1 MAERRLR
8 DAGTTSP
15 EAEARW
21 LVERASGYDGVELV
35 MVEDELASTLSAQHL
50 DDMLV
55 RRTAGEPLQYV
66 LGSWPFLGHD
76 LFVDPRVLV
85 PRPETEVVA
94 QTAIDEMVRL
104 GARRGRSDPL
114 SGLVT
119 AYAVADLG
127 TGSGALALA
136 LASDLPDAEVW
147 ATDVSE
153 DALAVARANFAG
165 AGSVA
170 ERLRAARGSWFDA
183 LPDELRGRLRLV
195 VSNPPYVAA
204 DEIPALPREVA
215 DWEPRHALV
224 SGPRGV
230 EALEHIVQ
238 QAPEWLDRRGSV
250 LVCELAPHQAEAMA
264 AHATAQGFVEVS
276 VRPDLTGR
284 DRVLVARL
292 LG

>member
-1 MAERRLR
+1 LILA
-8 DAGTTSP
+8 
-15 EAEARW
+15 
-21 LVERASGYDGVELV
+21 
-35 MVEDELASTLSAQHL
+35 EDEPASTLSAQHL
-50 DDMLV
+50 DDMLQ
-55 RRTAGEPLQYV
+55 RRAAGEPLQYV

-76 LFVDPRVLV
+76 LFVDHRVLV

-94 QTAIDEMVRL
+94 QIAIDEMVRL

-114 SGLVT
+114 AGLVT

-147 ATDVSE
+147 ATDVSD

-170 ERLRAARGSWFDA
+170 ERLRAASGSWFDA
-183 LPDELRGRLRLV
+183 LPDDLRGRLRLV
-195 VSNPPYVAA
+195 VSNPPYIAA
-204 DEIPALPREVA
+204 DEVATLPREVV
-215 DWEPRHALV
+215 DWEPRDALV
-224 SGPRGV
+224 SGPTGI
-230 EALEHIVQ
+230 EALEHIVRE
-238 QAPEWLDRRGSV
+238 APKWLDRRGSV
-250 LVCELAPHQAEAMA
+250 LVCELAPHQAEAIT
-264 AHATAQGFVEVS
+264 AHATEQGFADVA

-284 DRVLVARL
+284 DRVLVARF